1 MPDGAFGAGGG
12 ALVLGQGAYGGTA
25 VDVLQA
31 VGIAGPERVGLGVHV
46 VAQAQGASGV
56 SEAASAVE
64 GVVVVAA
71 IVELSTW
78 MNLGVAL
85 LAVRIVKVV
94 VALVVLPAMGVTQVA
109 AVLIGTAV
117 VKVVF
122 AVESAVVGSV
132 RRRVIRGA
140 GAPETVPLRHQHGA
154 EP

>member
-12 ALVLGQGAYGGTA
+12 ALAPGQGADGGTA

-46 VAQAQGASGV
+46 VAQVQGASGV
-56 SEAASAVE
+56 SEAASTVE

-85 LAVRIVKVV
+85 LAV
-94 VALVVLPAMGVTQVA
+94 
-109 AVLIGTAV
+109 
-117 VKVVF
+117 
-122 AVESAVVGSV
+122 
-132 RRRVIRGA
+132 
-140 GAPETVPLRHQHGA
+140 
-154 EP
+154 